1 MLPLEGTTV
10 VELGHYIAGPFATQM
25 LADYGARVIKIE
37 PKGGESA
44 RSVFPVRNGRS
55 AYYAALN
62 RGKESITL
70 DLRDNED
77 LALFKE
83 IIKTADALVSNYRSG
98 VLDALGL
105 STSALHALNSGLV
118 YVPITGYGL
127 EGPYSSRPAFDGAI
141 QAASGLMHVT
151 GEEDSDPLR
160 AGLFIPDHV
169 SAMNAAF
176 AVLLGIQGR
185 RLTGRGGTYEIS
197 MLDVMA
203 SMHAYNFSLVSDI
216 GASPIRKGNASS
228 NTFSDVFPAKD
239 GFVYIAAVSDK
250 MWKNLTCAI
259 GEPELSDRETGFPT
273 VDDRLK
279 HYDALVAKVANW
291 TARLSLLEIEE
302 CLLEHSVPFAPIAT
316 VEQVL
321 SNPQLVYREKFKT
334 VEYGSE
340 ALTVFDRIIPMP
352 SPSSRRVEDIGES
365 TQRIKDEFETK
376 MLSEDAV
383 GNV

>member
-1 MLPLEGTTV
+1 
-10 VELGHYIAGPFATQM
+10 
-25 LADYGARVIKIE
+25 
-37 PKGGESA
+37 
-44 RSVFPVRNGRS
+44 
-55 AYYAALN
+55 
-62 RGKESITL
+62 
-70 DLRDNED
+70 
-77 LALFKE
+77 
-83 IIKTADALVSNYRSG
+83 
-98 VLDALGL
+98 
-105 STSALHALNSGLV
+105 
-118 YVPITGYGL
+118 
-127 EGPYSSRPAFDGAI
+127 
-141 QAASGLMHVT
+141 
-151 GEEDSDPLR
+151 
-160 AGLFIPDHV
+160 
-169 SAMNAAF
+169 MNAAF